1 MTFQLDSLKDS
12 TVPGYKVAKFKSKA
26 DMILKA
32 TCSIICKLSYII
44 SQYPPPPPP
53 NRHSL
58 SSVAEFMDPV
68 RELKPALKWG

>member
-32 TCSIICKLSYII
+32 TCSFVLEALLFNK
-44 SQYPPPPPP
+44 
-53 NRHSL
+53 
-58 SSVAEFMDPV
+58 PV
-68 RELKPALKWG
+68 PLPR